1 MEILVVI
8 ILISLIIYHQYHYLY
23 IYKYKI
29 SDKFIKDKNY
39 YYIQIGDTL
48 FGKINR
54 SNSKISFISKEEY
67 LVQKNNSNPKS

>member
-1 MEILVVI
+1 MEILVIVV
-8 ILISLIIYHQYHYLY
+8 LISLMIYQQYHYLY
-23 IYKYKI
+23 IYKYRI
-29 SDKFIKDKNY
+29 TDKFIKDKNY

-67 LVQKNNSNPKS
+67 LKQKNSSNL